1 MFEIFELLFFIL
13 PFVTIIV
20 IIIELNMAMKAIF
33 NYIHNDI
40 WKWKY

>member
-13 PFVTIIV
+13 PIVTVIV
-20 IIIELNMAMKAIF
+20 IIIELNIAMKAIF

-40 WKWKY
+40 WNWKY